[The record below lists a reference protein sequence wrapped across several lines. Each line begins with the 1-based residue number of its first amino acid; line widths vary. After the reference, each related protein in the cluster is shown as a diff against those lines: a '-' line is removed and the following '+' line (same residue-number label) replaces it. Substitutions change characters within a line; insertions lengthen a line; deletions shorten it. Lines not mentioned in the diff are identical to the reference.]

1 MNKIFKYVSLSV
13 ACLLGVALASCS
25 DNDYEYS
32 APTAETGEQVYFP
45 NTLSE
50 NVEISTS
57 ANTFTV
63 PVRRNNTSDAATVNL
78 TFKPDSANICTVP
91 SSVSFA
97 AGDSVAYLTVSY
109 DPTKVVYGTY
119 AGGTI
124 SIADAAST
132 TVYGQSS
139 YTFKAGVTSWVNMSG
154 KATYREDLVGT
165 FFNVDNVTYEVGIQK
180 SVITDGLYRL
190 VNPYGAAYPY
200 NKAGDYDTSKDY
212 YMEINASDPNF
223 VYVGDYYSE
232 MHWGDYGQFHFVSY
246 VQYQLS
252 RGKTLAQVKQAYP
265 EYFGTLS
272 DGVITMPA
280 ESMLIGLANHENG
293 DLYISNNNGLFAV
306 ALPGYA
312 IADYSV
318 SVEYAGRFTDP
329 AMNDFADLNVTLSS
343 DIATAKVA
351 LVPKSNWAANADAV
365 VSGINSDAIASTT
378 ITASGLVR
386 SSYDGTDSYVVVVVY
401 YDAAGNMK
409 GYYASDAIKL
419 TSSKDAIEQFSDV
432 YGGALTLGAKDLSAD
447 FSSTGKWG
455 VLLGQAVTQEA
466 IMSQSKSDPTHF
478 KLAPLFQEDYPLDFH
493 YDATTGVIT
502 VDQCPVYTS
511 KELSLIATDIVTW
524 YQAIANRDLSQ
535 LGYGSYFDS
544 ATNTFHFQLMIA
556 KPGYTGY
563 YFIEEETFE
572 ITATAAKAI
581 KAAQVAAQASNRK
594 VTATQHKLNSRLM
607 RVKGDALE
615 R

>member
-1 MNKIFKYVSLSV
+1 MNKIFKYVSMSV
-13 ACLLGVALASCS
+13 VCLLGVALASCS

-32 APTAETGEQVYFP
+32 APKAETGEQVYFP

-50 NVEISTS
+50 EVEISTS
-57 ANTFTV
+57 ANSFTV

-78 TFKPDSANICTVP
+78 TFQADSANICTVP

-97 AGDSVAYLTVSY
+97 AGDSVAYITVSY

-124 SIADAAST
+124 SIADTALT

-139 YTFKAGVTSWVNMSG
+139 YTFKAGVTAWVNMSG
-154 KATYREDLVGT
+154 KATYREDLVGS

-180 SVITDGLYRL
+180 SVLTEGLYRL

-200 NKAGDYDTSKDY
+200 NQEGDYDTSKDY

-232 MHWGDYGQFHFVSY
+232 MHWGDYGQFHFISF
-246 VQYQLS
+246 VQYYLN
-252 RGKTLAQVKQAYP
+252 RGNTLAQVKQAHP

-280 ESMLIGLANHENG
+280 ESMLIGLANYDDG
-293 DLYISNNNGLFAV
+293 GLYISNNNGLFAV

-312 IADYSV
+312 IADYTV
-318 SVEYAGRFTDP
+318 AVEYAGRFTDP
-329 AMNDFADLNVTLSS
+329 SLNDFADLNVTLSS

-351 LVPKSNWAANADAV
+351 LVSNTDWAANADAI
-365 VSGINSDAIASTT
+365 VSGINSDSIASTS

-386 SSYDGTDSYVVVVVY
+386 SAYAATDNYVVVVVY

-409 GYYASDAIKL
+409 GYYASEAIKL

-432 YGGALTLGAKDLSAD
+432 YGGTLTLGAKDLSAD
-447 FSSTGKWG
+447 FSSTGAWG

-466 IMSQSKSDPTHF
+466 IISQSQSDPTHF
-478 KLAPLFQEDYPLDFH
+478 KLAPMFQEGYPLEFY
-493 YDATTGVIT
+493 YDANTGVIT
-502 VDQCPVYTS
+502 VDQCPIYAS
-511 KELSLIATDIVTW
+511 DELSLVASDIVTW
-524 YQAIANRDLSQ
+524 YMAIANRDLGQ

-544 ATNTFHFQLMIA
+544 ATNTFHFQLTIA

-563 YFIEEETFE
+563 YSIEEETFE

-581 KAAQVAAQASNRK
+581 KAAQVAAKASNRK